1 MKKKSGL
8 RLRDI
13 ILCIALGLV
22 IAGVGGYF
30 YFRHFQSEQAIAVN
44 QQTRQKIKK
53 DSKAK
58 VKNEKVLNQYR
69 LYGLTDSEISAAKT
83 LPVTAI
89 GDSVMLGSSA
99 YLKVLFPQM
108 SIAAEVGR
116 LVQAAPAI
124 IDQLKSSGKLKDTVV
139 ISLGTNGPM
148 TEADINGILD
158 QLGSNRQV
166 FWVTAYAPGKAWI
179 DPVNKLIHAAA
190 KTHANLHVVDW
201 YYLAGGNDDWFADD
215 GVHPNDAGRVH
226 YYTLIA
232 KDVMKTLDKM

>member
-1 MKKKSGL
+1 MKKNSL
-8 RLRDI
+8 RLRDVLI
-13 ILCIALGLV
+13 CTVLGLL
-22 IAGVGGYF
+22 IAGIAGFFFV
-30 YFRHFQSEQAIAVN
+30 RHYQSEQAIAVN
-44 QQTRQKIKK
+44 QQTRQRIKN

-58 VKNEKVLNQYR
+58 VKKAKVLNQYR
-69 LYGLTDSEISAAKT
+69 LFGLTDSDITAAKD

-99 YLKVLFPQM
+99 YLKVLFPKM
-108 SIAAEVGR
+108 SIDAEVGR
-116 LVQAAPAI
+116 QVQAAPAI
-124 IDQLKSSGKLKDTVV
+124 ISQLKSEGKLDDTVV

-148 TEADINGILD
+148 TESDINGILD

-179 DPVNKLIHAAA
+179 DPVNKLIHSAA
-190 KTHANLHVVDW
+190 KSHSNLHVIDW
-201 YYLAGGNDDWFADD
+201 YYLAGGNDDWFAND

-232 KDVMKTLDKM
+232 KDVMQTLKK

>member
-1 MKKKSGL
+1 MKKNKL
-8 RLRDI
+8 RLRDW
-13 ILCIALGLV
+13 LLSIALGLA
-22 IAGVGGYF
+22 IAGVAGFF
-30 YFRHFQSEQAIAVN
+30 YVKHYQSEQAIAVN
-44 QQTRQKIKK
+44 QSTRQRIQK

-58 VKNEKVLNQYR
+58 VKKEKVLNQYR
-69 LYGLTDSEISAAKT
+69 LYGLTDSEINAAKT
-83 LPVTAI
+83 LPVSAI
-89 GDSVMLGSSA
+89 GDS
-99 YLKVLFPQM
+99 
-108 SIAAEVGR
+108 IDAEVGR
-116 LVQAAPAI
+116 QVQAAPAI
-124 IDQLKSSGKLKDTVV
+124 ISQLKSSGKLANTVV

-158 QLGSNRQV
+158 QLGTERQV

-215 GVHPNDAGRVH
+215 GVHPNDAGRPH

-232 KDVMKTLDKM
+232 KDVMQTLKK

>member
-58 VKNEKVLNQYR
+58 VKKEKVLNQYR

-83 LPVTAI
+83 LSVTAI

-99 YLKVLFPQM
+99 YLTVLFRRC
-108 SIAAEVGR
+108 R
-116 LVQAAPAI
+116 LTLKLA
-124 IDQLKSSGKLKDTVV
+124 DKFRQLRRLL
-139 ISLGTNGPM
+139 IS
-148 TEADINGILD
+148 
-158 QLGSNRQV
+158 
-166 FWVTAYAPGKAWI
+166 
-179 DPVNKLIHAAA
+179 
-190 KTHANLHVVDW
+190 
-201 YYLAGGNDDWFADD
+201 
-215 GVHPNDAGRVH
+215 
-226 YYTLIA
+226 
-232 KDVMKTLDKM
+232 

>member
-1 MKKKSGL
+1 MKKNKL
-8 RLRDI
+8 RLRDW
-13 ILCIALGLV
+13 LLSIALGLA
-22 IAGVGGYF
+22 IAGVAGFF
-30 YFRHFQSEQAIAVN
+30 YVKHYQSEQAIAVN
-44 QQTRQKIKK
+44 QSTRQRIQK

-58 VKNEKVLNQYR
+58 VKKEKVLNQYR
-69 LYGLTDSEISAAKT
+69 LYGLTDSEINAAKT
-83 LPVTAI
+83 LPVSAI
-89 GDSVMLGSSA
+89 GDSIMLGSSA
-99 YLKVLFPQM
+99 YLKVLFPEM
-108 SIAAEVGR
+108 SIDAEVGR
-116 LVQAAPAI
+116 QVQAAPAI
-124 IDQLKSSGKLKDTVV
+124 ISQLKSSGKLANTVV

-158 QLGSNRQV
+158 QIGTERQV

-215 GVHPNDAGRVH
+215 GVHPNNAGRPH

-232 KDVMKTLDKM
+232 KDVMQTLKK

>member
-1 MKKKSGL
+1 MKKHTL
-8 RLRDI
+8 RLRDW
-13 ILCIALGLV
+13 ILCIALGLL
-22 IAGVGGYF
+22 IAGVGGFF
-30 YFRHFQSEQAIAVN
+30 YFRHYQSEQAIAVN
-44 QQTRQKIKK
+44 QQTRQKIQKDAEASVKK
-53 DSKAK
+53 
-58 VKNEKVLNQYR
+58 EKVMNQYR
-69 LYGLTDSEISAAKT
+69 LYGLTDNEITAAKD

-99 YLKVLFPQM
+99 YLKVLFPKM
-108 SIAAEVGR
+108 SIDAEVGR
-116 LVQAAPAI
+116 QVQAAPAI
-124 IDQLKSSGKLKDTVV
+124 ISQLKSEGKLDDTVV

-148 TEADINGILD
+148 TESDINGILD

-190 KTHANLHVVDW
+190 KTHSNLHVIDW

-232 KDVMKTLDKM
+232 KDVMQTLKK

>member
-1 MKKKSGL
+1 MKKNKL
-8 RLRDI
+8 RLRDW
-13 ILCIALGLV
+13 LLSIALGLT
-22 IAGVGGYF
+22 IAGVAGFF
-30 YFRHFQSEQAIAVN
+30 YVKHYQSEQAIAVN
-44 QQTRQKIKK
+44 QSTRQRIQK

-58 VKNEKVLNQYR
+58 VKKEKVLNQYR
-69 LYGLTDSEISAAKT
+69 LYGLTDSEINAAKA
-83 LPVTAI
+83 LPVSAI
-89 GDSVMLGSSA
+89 GDSIMLGSSA
-99 YLKVLFPQM
+99 YLKVLFPEM
-108 SIAAEVGR
+108 SIDAEVGR
-116 LVQAAPAI
+116 QVQAAPAI
-124 IDQLKSSGKLKDTVV
+124 ISQLKSSGKLANTVV

-158 QLGSNRQV
+158 QLGTERQV

-215 GVHPNDAGRVH
+215 GVHPNDAGRPH

-232 KDVMKTLDKM
+232 KDVMQTLKK